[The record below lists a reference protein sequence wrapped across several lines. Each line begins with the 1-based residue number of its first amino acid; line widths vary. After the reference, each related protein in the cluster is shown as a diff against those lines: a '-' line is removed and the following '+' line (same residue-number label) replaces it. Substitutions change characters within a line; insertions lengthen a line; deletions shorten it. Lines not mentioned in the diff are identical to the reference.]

1 MVLDAANRS
10 DSRMNT
16 IMMLLP
22 WLAAILVFLLVLL
35 IGFVVVQAIR
45 ERQHRR
51 LLEVI
56 DEYGNRGRVAP
67 TESRKQDGASASLFD
82 RLANVFVTARM
93 RAFLLTQLVYAG
105 RPSPEA
111 VSSLARRKV
120 LYGVIGLILG
130 ILLALGYG
138 GWAWVWVPV
147 IMIAG
152 FFAPDLIVYNE
163 GLRRN
168 EEIGLA
174 LPDALDLLNL
184 CVESGLSLQAGLGRV
199 ANSQR
204 GPVAAEI
211 SRVLQE
217 MQFGS
222 SREQAFTALANR
234 TKQPDLLRFIAALQ
248 QVDRLGIPVSGVLRE
263 QSREMRLKRQARARE
278 KAQQVSVKILIPM
291 LLCFLP
297 GLFIIILGPAI
308 IGIVEA
314 FSSL

>member
-45 ERQHRR
+45 EQQHRR
-51 LLEVI
+51 LLNVI
-56 DEYGNRGRVAP
+56 DDYGNRGRVAA
-67 TESRKQDGASASLFD
+67 TESRKQVSASRSPID

-111 VSSLARRKV
+111 VASLARRKV

-222 SREQAFTALANR
+222 SREEAFTALANR

-278 KAQQVSVKILIPM
+278 KAQQVSVKILVPM